1 VSANVGLQEKLE
13 LRRQGTVAKGCGV
26 LDRRGFILIQLGA
39 RRGPR
44 MMMVAG
50 ARSVVL
56 SEVTPR
62 LYGSSAPA
70 PGGRWPGAGAAA
82 ARAACVCAYVLEL
95 DVG

>member
-1 VSANVGLQEKLE
+1 MSANEGLQEKLE
-13 LRRQGTVAKGCGV
+13 LRRQGTVAKGRGV
-26 LDRRGFILIQLGA
+26 LDRAGLYFYPAGSKKGA
-39 RRGPR
+39 DDDDDG
-44 MMMVAG
+44 G
-50 ARSVVL
+50 WRSVVL